1 MKIVIAGGSGF
12 IGSEL
17 LHHFV
22 TNKDEV
28 VILTRS
34 QSKIVENVRFVHW
47 DASTEGDWQSHIE
60 NSDVLINL
68 TGKSINCR
76 HTKANK
82 LEIINSRVNATNILQ
97 KALKKLKSKPRLWI
111 NASGAS
117 IYGQN
122 NHKLYTED
130 DLEKG
135 DDFSSKVAQIWES
148 AFFQEEI
155 EGVRKVALRISLVL
169 SNNGGVYPIFR
180 KLTKF
185 GLGGT
190 LGSGNQMF
198 GWIHIIDLLKMI
210 DFIINKENITGPI
223 NCVSVNS
230 PKNKDFMKALRKSL
244 SFPFGIPQPKFL
256 LKIGGLII
264 GTEGELIYSGINA
277 YPKRL
282 IDNDFKFEFEN
293 CQEALNDLNK

>member
-17 LHHFV
+17 LHHFL

-28 VILTRS
+28 VILTRGK
-34 QSKIVENVRFVHW
+34 SKIVENVNFVHW
-47 DASTEGDWQSHIE
+47 DASTEGDWISCIE
-60 NSDVLINL
+60 SVDVLINL

-82 LEIINSRVNATNILQ
+82 LEIINSRVNATKILQ
-97 KALKKLKSKPRLWI
+97 TAIKKLQNKPKLWI

-135 DDFSSKVAQIWES
+135 DDFSAKVAQLWEN
-148 AFFQEEI
+148 AFFKEEI

-190 LGSGNQMF
+190 LGNGNQTF
-198 GWIHIIDLLKMI
+198 GWVHIVDLLRI
-210 DFIINKENITGPI
+210 VDITINNDNISGPI

-256 LKIGGLII
+256 LKIGGLLI

-282 IDNDFKFEFEN
+282 IDNGFKFEFEN
-293 CQEALNDLNK
+293 CQNALNDLNK